1 MKATVTISN
10 IYWNKS
16 LSGFFFRDQSYKTL
30 EKLVNNAAISG
41 EAVLNT
47 LDEQTDD
54 DDLDDVE
61 ENFYNMSVEELAEQY
76 GIELEES
83 DDDDENDDL

>member
-16 LSGFFFRDQSYKTL
+16 LSGFFFRDQSYMTL

-61 ENFYNMSVEELAEQY
+61 EGFYSMSVEELAEQY
-76 GIELEES
+76 GIELEEG

>member
-16 LSGFFFRDQSYKTL
+16 LSGFFFRDQSYTTL
-30 EKLVNNAAISG
+30 EKLVNNAAMDGQS
-41 EAVLNT
+41 VLNA
-47 LDEQTDD
+47 LDSQTDD

-61 ENFYNMSVEELAEQY
+61 EDFYNMSVEELAERY
-76 GIELEES
+76 GIDLEES
-83 DDDDENDDL
+83 DDDENDDL

>member
-1 MKATVTISN
+1 MKANITISN

-16 LSGFFFRDQSYKTL
+16 LSGFFFRDQSYTTL

-54 DDLDDVE
+54 EDIDDVE
-61 ENFYNMSVEELAEQY
+61 EDFFNMTVGELAEQY
-76 GIELEES
+76 GIELEEG